1 MQRGKREFNP
11 GYESNPQGIGEGKS
25 QDDCHA
31 AGPGQVGAKDP
42 GFQEACFL
50 GKMRLRDSI
59 YNVIDCVERTFRIKK
74 KKKDRGNLH
83 QILKLHNK
91 QIIVADYMTEQDNI
105 YIRTGAVI
113 M

>member
-1 MQRGKREFNP
+1 MWLIVLRGLLE
-11 GYESNPQGIGEGKS
+11 
-25 QDDCHA
+25 
-31 AGPGQVGAKDP
+31 
-42 GFQEACFL
+42 L
-50 GKMRLRDSI
+50 
-59 YNVIDCVERTFRIKK
+59 K

>member
-1 MQRGKREFNP
+1 MWLIVLRGLLE
-11 GYESNPQGIGEGKS
+11 
-25 QDDCHA
+25 
-31 AGPGQVGAKDP
+31 
-42 GFQEACFL
+42 L
-50 GKMRLRDSI
+50 
-59 YNVIDCVERTFRIKK
+59 KK